1 MTPETQPARR
11 EMAAEDLARLAEAM
25 RLLEQDTFSDVLLAR
40 IGRFAEGG
48 LGALRRFL
56 PETYRREATVLLEAA
71 LRQAFDQVLLT
82 VDRGGG
88 VTGHTWLD
96 RPLGARWT
104 HRAAAIASGALGGA
118 AGLGGAVI
126 ELPVTT
132 LILMRAVAQ
141 IAAQQGED
149 LASEEA
155 KLECLK
161 VFALAGGPSGAA
173 PDAGYYA
180 VRLALATAAP
190 RLAERGLPALLP
202 RLVSRVAERFSAPVA
217 AKLGAEAA
225 PGAGA
230 VTGALINAAF
240 MDHLQR
246 RALGHFRVRALER
259 RYGRD
264 LVRASYAGLWAEARR
279 SG

>member
-1 MTPETQPARR
+1 MAPETQPAAR
-11 EMAAEDLARLAEAM
+11 EISADDLARLADAV
-25 RLLEQDTFSDVLLAR
+25 RLLEDDTFTDVLLAR
-40 IGRFAEGG
+40 VGRIAEGG

-56 PETYRREATVLLEAA
+56 PETYRRQATVLLERA
-71 LRQAFDQVLLT
+71 LREAFERVLLT
-82 VDRGGG
+82 VDGGGG
-88 VTGHTWLD
+88 VSGRAWLD
-96 RPLGARWT
+96 RPLGASWT

-118 AGLGGAVI
+118 AGLGGAMI

-132 LILMRAVAQ
+132 LLLMRAVAQ

-149 LASEEA
+149 LTTEEA
-155 KLECLK
+155 KVECLK
-161 VFALAGGPSGAA
+161 VFAFAGGPSGAV

-180 VRLALATAAP
+180 VRLALARAAP
-190 RLAERGLPALLP
+190 KLAERGLPALLP
-202 RLVSRVAERFSAPVA
+202 GLVSRVAQRFSAPVA

-225 PGAGA
+225 PGVGAAAGA
-230 VTGALINAAF
+230 MINAAF

-264 LVRASYAGLWAEARR
+264 LVRAAYARLRLQARER
-279 SG
+279 G

>member
-1 MTPETQPARR
+1 L
-11 EMAAEDLARLAEAM
+11 EDDTFTDVVLAR
-25 RLLEQDTFSDVLLAR
+25 VGK
-40 IGRFAEGG
+40 IAEGG

-56 PETYRREATVLLEAA
+56 PESYRQDATVLLERA
-71 LRQAFDQVLLT
+71 LREAFERVLLT

-88 VTGHTWLD
+88 LSGRAWLD
-96 RPLGARWT
+96 RPLGSAWT

-118 AGLGGAVI
+118 AGLGGAMI
-126 ELPVTT
+126 ELPITT

-141 IAAQQGED
+141 IAAQEGED

-155 KLECLK
+155 KVECLK

-180 VRLALATAAP
+180 VRLALARVAP

-202 RLVSRVAERFSAPVA
+202 GLVSRVAERFSAPVV

-225 PGAGA
+225 PGVGA

-246 RALGHFRVRALER
+246 RALGHFRIRGLER

-264 LVRASYAGLWAEARR
+264 LVRAAYTRLRVEPKATG
-279 SG
+279 